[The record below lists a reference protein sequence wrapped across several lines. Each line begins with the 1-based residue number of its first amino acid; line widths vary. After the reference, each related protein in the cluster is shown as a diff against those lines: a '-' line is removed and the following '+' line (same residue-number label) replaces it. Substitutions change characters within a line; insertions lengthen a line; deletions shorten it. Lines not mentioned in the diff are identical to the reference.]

1 MAIKHHPSYLP
12 WLFTTE
18 TPKSAHELSLLK
30 ETLGIE
36 AYETT
41 DLLLYFLEHT
51 FYLDID
57 LTIYISINH

>member
-12 WLFTTE
+12 WLSTTE
-18 TPKSAHELSLLK
+18 PPKPAHELSLLK

-41 DLLLYFLEHT
+41 DLPLYFQEHT
-51 FYLDID
+51 FYLNID
-57 LTIYISINH
+57 LTIYVSINH